1 MIRFEDLEEQV
12 QRYHP
17 EADLELLRKAY
28 VFSAREHKGQ
38 VRLSGEPYLSHPLKV
53 AHILAEMKLDVELDE
68 ETLRKAMTLAK
79 SDDPAQVLELALKTF
94 IRASSQA
101 APQKLPWVC
110 HGSPVSSTRPNTDL
124 CRPDGVREN
133 RVAVHDH
140 VKQWQK
146 RLC

>member
-53 AHILAEMKLDVELDE
+53 AHILAEMKLI
-68 ETLRKAMTLAK
+68 T
-79 SDDPAQVLELALKTF
+79 
-94 IRASSQA
+94 
-101 APQKLPWVC
+101 
-110 HGSPVSSTRPNTDL
+110 G
-124 CRPDGVREN
+124 
-133 RVAVHDH
+133 
-140 VKQWQK
+140 
-146 RLC
+146 RLQFYS

>member
-53 AHILAEMKLDVELDE
+53 AHILAEMKLDVACVSVGLGI
-68 ETLRKAMTLAK
+68 RR
-79 SDDPAQVLELALKTF
+79 VLNKKKEREQALSF
-94 IRASSQA
+94 FFVEDSSY
-101 APQKLPWVC
+101 P
-110 HGSPVSSTRPNTDL
+110 
-124 CRPDGVREN
+124 
-133 RVAVHDH
+133 
-140 VKQWQK
+140 
-146 RLC
+146 